1 MHHKQLPFF
10 AAFSFTC
17 KAFPSTVLP
26 FSSCFPPWLV
36 SSFMCYW
43 KSGTG
48 SCTSNLSI
56 SVLSPFL
63 SLLVYIAI
71 KWDLSGAWIKLCW
84 IQIEVVK
91 WPYYPSK
98 PGPALEIR
106 VQELVAC
113 PVCNLYWIHNSSY
126 EIINISSLHTHQL
139 LWYIYY
145 LLPKHTHTLL
155 QFLQCPAVTYNCFH
169 AFGHLPT
176 PGCLTLPISMACS
189 SMFFFFGLTH
199 FPGLMLVG
207 LSWGKFLLEG
217 DCPWMRGRTR
227 G

>member
-63 SLLVYIAI
+63 SLLAYIAI

-91 WPYYPSK
+91 WPYYPLK

-126 EIINISSLHTHQL
+126 EIFIISSLNT
-139 LWYIYY
+139 
-145 LLPKHTHTLL
+145 HTHTHIESFSFYNVQLWRTTASMLL
-155 QFLQCPAVTYNCFH
+155 AIYLHLDVPPFPYPWPVLPCSSSLA
-169 AFGHLPT
+169 LPT
-176 PGCLTLPISMACS
+176 FQGSCLWGSHGKIFT
-189 SMFFFFGLTH
+189 GRW
-199 FPGLMLVG
+199 
-207 LSWGKFLLEG
+207 LSLDEG
-217 DCPWMRGRTR
+217 ED
-227 G
+227 